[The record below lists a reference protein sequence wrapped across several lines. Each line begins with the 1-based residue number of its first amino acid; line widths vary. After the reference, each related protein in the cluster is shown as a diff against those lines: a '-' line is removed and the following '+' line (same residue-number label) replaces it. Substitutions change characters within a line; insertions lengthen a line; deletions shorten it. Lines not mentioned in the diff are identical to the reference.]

1 MADFAGFVVDASGL
15 PSGIDHYAGALI
27 DAQSCAYGIDHYVGN
42 PIRTL
47 SLWWTDRDGSA
58 QITLGSATLASDG
71 TVVTPA
77 VTGELAVTLGAATL
91 SSSGTVASAAIA
103 GQLAVTLGA
112 LSVASAGTVAE
123 FVPSRER
130 TKRVPSWPRVL
141 LAENPD
147 RVIELYRPPRTVRTA
162 A

>member
-1 MADFAGFVVDASGL
+1 MADYTGIIVAIPATVSGDAGRTGFLVELPAIVYGRPNRDVGAAS
-15 PSGIDHYAGALI
+15 
-27 DAQSCAYGIDHYVGN
+27 
-42 PIRTL
+42 
-47 SLWWTDRDGSA
+47 
-58 QITLGSATLASDG
+58 ITLGGLTATSAGAVAVDGDAS
-71 TVVTPA
+71 
-77 VTGELAVTLGAATL
+77 VTLGAATL
-91 SSSGTVASAAIA
+91 SSSGTVIASATT

-112 LSVASAGTVAE
+112 LSIASAGTVAE

>member
-27 DAQSCAYGIDHYVGN
+27 NAQPYAFGIDHYVGN

-77 VTGELAVTLGAATL
+77 TTGE
-91 SSSGTVASAAIA
+91 
-103 GQLAVTLGA
+103 LAVTLGA

>member
-1 MADFAGFVVDASGL
+1 MADYTGRIL
-15 PSGIDHYAGALI
+15 EI
-27 DAQSCAYGIDHYVGN
+27 
-42 PIRTL
+42 
-47 SLWWTDRDGSA
+47 
-58 QITLGSATLASDG
+58 
-71 TVVTPA
+71 PA
-77 VTGELAVTLGAATL
+77 VVSGDQSRNARIVDIPSIVYGRPNRDVGAASITLGAATL
-91 SSSGTVASAAIA
+91 SSSGTVIASATT

>member
-1 MADFAGFVVDASGL
+1 MADFAGFVIDASAL
-15 PSGIDHYAGALI
+15 PRGIDHYTGSPI
-27 DAQSCAYGIDHYVGN
+27 DAQPRPFGIDHYVGN

-47 SLWWTDRDGSA
+47 SLWWTDRDGVA
-58 QITLGSATLASDG
+58 QI
-71 TVVTPA
+71 
-77 VTGELAVTLGAATL
+77 TLGAATL
-91 SSSGTVASAAIA
+91 ASAGIVVTPATT

-112 LSVASAGTVAE
+112 LSVASAGTAGD
-123 FVPSRER
+123 FQPSRER
-130 TKRVPSWPRVL
+130 ITHVPSWPRIL

>member
-27 DAQSCAYGIDHYVGN
+27 DAQPYAFGIYHYVGN
-42 PIRTL
+42 PVRTL

-71 TVVTPA
+71 SVVTPA
-77 VTGELAVTLGAATL
+77 TTGE
-91 SSSGTVASAAIA
+91 
-103 GQLAVTLGA
+103 LAVTLGA

>member
-15 PSGIDHYAGALI
+15 PSGIDHYAGAFI
-27 DAQSCAYGIDHYVGN
+27 DAQPCAYGIDHYVGN
-42 PIRTL
+42 PVRTL

-58 QITLGSATLASDG
+58 QITLGAATLASDG

-77 VTGELAVTLGAATL
+77 TTGE
-91 SSSGTVASAAIA
+91 
-103 GQLAVTLGA
+103 LAVTLGA

>member
-1 MADFAGFVVDASGL
+1 MADYTGRILEIPAVVSGDQSRNARIVDIPSIVYGRPNRDVGAAS
-15 PSGIDHYAGALI
+15 
-27 DAQSCAYGIDHYVGN
+27 
-42 PIRTL
+42 
-47 SLWWTDRDGSA
+47 
-58 QITLGSATLASDG
+58 ITLGGLTAASAG
-71 TVVTPA
+71 TVA
-77 VTGELAVTLGAATL
+77 VRGSASVTLGAVSL
-91 SSSGTVASAAIA
+91 SSAGTVLANATT

>member
-1 MADFAGFVVDASGL
+1 MADYIGYILGTQNIAFGSLNGRTISAS
-15 PSGIDHYAGALI
+15 
-27 DAQSCAYGIDHYVGN
+27 
-42 PIRTL
+42 
-47 SLWWTDRDGSA
+47 
-58 QITLGSATLASDG
+58 ITLGDATA
-71 TVVTPA
+71 
-77 VTGELAVTLGAATL
+77 
-91 SSSGTVASAAIA
+91 ASAGVVLVQGAE
-103 GQLAVTLGA
+103 AVTLGA
-112 LSVASAGTVAE
+112 LTSTSAGTVAE

>member
-1 MADFAGFVVDASGL
+1 MADFAGFVIDASGL
-15 PSGIDHYAGALI
+15 PRGIDHYAGVLI
-27 DAQSCAYGIDHYVGN
+27 DAQPCTFGIDHYVGD
-42 PIRTL
+42 PVRTL
-47 SLWWTDRDGSA
+47 SLWWTDRDGVA
-58 QITLGSATLASDG
+58 QITLGAATLSSDG
-71 TVVTPA
+71 VVVTPA
-77 VTGELAVTLGAATL
+77 TTGELAVTLGSATL
-91 SSSGTVASAAIA
+91 SSSGTVVASATT
-103 GQLAVTLGA
+103 GQLAVTLGG
-112 LSVASAGTVAE
+112 LVVASAGTVAE

>member
-27 DAQSCAYGIDHYVGN
+27 DAQPYAFGIDHYVGN
-42 PIRTL
+42 PVRTL

-71 TVVTPA
+71 SVVTPA
-77 VTGELAVTLGAATL
+77 TTGE
-91 SSSGTVASAAIA
+91 
-103 GQLAVTLGA
+103 LAVTLGA